1 MVSDYNSLIKL
12 IWDSMDECRIEN
24 NGVKEIEDIEMF
36 VEMFENEISKVNQK
50 RTEKFITLERVKTKK
65 DIKLLL
71 TDELLSDKT
80 ITLNE
85 KNIFDY
91 LVFYRFYK
99 AMFM

>member
-1 MVSDYNSLIKL
+1 MTFDYNSFIKL
-12 IWDSMDECRIEN
+12 LWDFLDDCRIDN
-24 NGVKEIEDIEMF
+24 NGEREIEDIEKF
-36 VEMFENEISKVNQK
+36 ISAFESEMTEINQK

-65 DIKLLL
+65 GIKILL

-91 LVFYRFYK
+91 LIFYRFYK
-99 AMFM
+99 VMFM